1 MPEVLLAHEESH
13 VPALQ
18 QPPLH
23 GWLEEQ
29 DVVHVPL
36 AVSQA

>member
-1 MPEVLLAHEESH
+1 VPEHT
-13 VPALQ
+13 PPLQ